1 MAEEEGFLSEQ
12 SAGAEI
18 GKLLAEETP
27 PEDVKEVKF
36 KARVK
41 PRKAKAVDDA
51 DKEIVAMEP
60 ADGSPDP
67 DRELDDD
74 ANPYKNEKRRAKKDE
89 PVEDEPEDED
99 EQDGGGEDDG
109 DEQPVR
115 TLKVKVDGLEKEL
128 PEDEVVKGYS
138 RTADYTRKTQ
148 ALAEERKRFV
158 AEEVE
163 PTRQARAEYLERL
176 HALDAIVPNPGKEP
190 DWDALQ
196 NRLTPEEFQQQFTE
210 WRVMRDRH
218 ARVQQERERVM
229 HEQVEDERRALR
241 ARLADEQEKL
251 MAVFPEW
258 GTEKGKALR
267 GDLID
272 YAKSLKFSD
281 DDLATVTDHR
291 LLVLLDKARRYDQ
304 AQQRKPK
311 IEDKIDRAL
320 DTLKPSATKSKPK
333 FSETQRLEAQL
344 AKTGSVDDAAKLIS
358 KLL

>member
-1 MAEEEGFLSEQ
+1 MAEEQGFLSEQ
-12 SAGAEI
+12 DAGAEI
-18 GKLLAEETP
+18 GRLLTEDTP
-27 PEDVKEVKF
+27 PKGDVREVKF

-41 PRKAKAVDDA
+41 AKKAKAVVDDA

-74 ANPYKNEKRRAKKDE
+74 ANPYKNEKRRGKKEVE
-89 PVEDEPEDED
+89 PDEDEPDE
-99 EQDGGGEDDG
+99 EDGGGEEDDA
-109 DEQPVR
+109 PVGR
-115 TLKVKVDGLEKEL
+115 TLKVKVDGIEQDL

-176 HALDAIVPNPGKEP
+176 QALDAVIPHPGKEP
-190 DWDALQ
+190 DWTAMRNQ
-196 NRLTPEEFQQQFTE
+196 LTPEEFTQQFTE
-210 WRVMRDRH
+210 WRAMSDRF
-218 ARVQQERERVM
+218 ARVQQERERVLQA
-229 HEQVEDERRALR
+229 QVEDEQRALK
-241 ARLADEQEKL
+241 ARLAQEQEKL
-251 MAVFPEW
+251 MDAIPAFRDK
-258 GTEKGKALR
+258 EKGRALR
-267 GDLID
+267 DDLVA
-272 YAKSLKFSD
+272 YAKSLTFTD
-281 DDLATVTDHR
+281 DDLAGVIDHR
-291 LLVLLDKARRYDQ
+291 LLVLLDKARRHDE
-304 AQQRKPK
+304 AEKRKPK

-333 FSETQRLEAQL
+333 ISEVQRLEAQL